1 MTNDINSKT
10 RALFKNYAKNHI
22 NTMRLIELSAKG
34 IYSLSKSYELVAALA
49 ELERLP
55 GEEVDE
61 KKLEEA
67 KSESE
72 FAQSEVDKGFPLLYS
87 QGTVWMWGQLE
98 AFMEDLVVLILEEDL
113 ALLQNDTIR
122 KIRIPLAQ
130 YMTMDERER
139 RYFILDTVQR
149 DMQSKFK
156 QGITQFESILEV
168 IGLAGSLDE
177 EVRRLFYELSNIR
190 NILVHRRGVA
200 DRRVVEACPWMALSI
215 GDHIKITRSQFTVY
229 GSAIAYYV
237 GVVQR
242 RITAKYNGETASI
255 DNYLKAFSQWKI

>member
-10 RALFKNYAKNHI
+10 RALFKDYAQNHI
-22 NTMRLIELSAKG
+22 NTMRLIDLSAKG

-55 GEEVDE
+55 GKEVDE

-72 FAQSEVDKGFPLLYS
+72 FAQSEVDKGFPLLYG
-87 QGTVWMWGQLE
+87 QGAVWTWGQLE

-113 ALLQNDTIR
+113 TLLQNDIIR
-122 KIRIPLAQ
+122 RIRVPLAQ

-139 RYFILDTVQR
+139 RHFILDTVQR

-168 IGLAGSLDE
+168 IGLAGSVDE
-177 EVRRLFYELSNIR
+177 GVRRLFYELSNTR
-190 NILVHRRGVA
+190 NILVHRRGIA
-200 DRRVVEACPWMALSI
+200 DRRIVEACPWMGLSV
-215 GDHIKITRSQFTVY
+215 GDHIKITRSKFTVY

-237 GVVQR
+237 GIVQR
-242 RITAKYNGETASI
+242 RIATKYNGEMGYI
-255 DNYLKAFSQWKI
+255 DNYLKVFSQWKI